1 LIVDRGEVVGRDKG
15 ELSRLRSVVDGLW
28 AHGGRPALVA
38 VGEEGVE
45 IWTYGELAWRVLGLG
60 RGLRGAGVERGDHVA
75 LLAAN
80 SKEWVAACLAV
91 ISAGAVVVPLD
102 VQLGDGQEHVRSQP
116 DIERGPCSLRVED
129 LENMPA
135 GSPYIMAPN
144 HVSYLDA
151 FAVAAALDYSVL
163 RCTYL
168 AGAAFGH
175 TLTRLVS
182 TGLRCSSAVR
192 TWSGSPKVYVH
203 PQEACSRSSRAWE
216 RC

>member
-1 LIVDRGEVVGRDKG
+1 
-15 ELSRLRSVVDGLW
+15 
-28 AHGGRPALVA
+28 
-38 VGEEGVE
+38 
-45 IWTYGELAWRVLGLG
+45 
-60 RGLRGAGVERGDHVA
+60 
-75 LLAAN
+75 
-80 SKEWVAACLAV
+80 
-91 ISAGAVVVPLD
+91 VVVPLD

-163 RCTYL
+163 RCTYW

-182 TGLRCSSAVR
+182 TGLRCSSPIFAGSDVQSCFTGRR
-192 TWSGSPKVYVH
+192 TAWRQGS
-203 PQEACSRSSRAWE
+203 SSRGSTSA
-216 RC
+216 RM